1 MSQLV
6 FPLNLRFKIS
16 TFASDF
22 VASNAHGET
31 IAYVRQK
38 LFKLKE
44 EVNVFTDESKEQL
57 MFSIKADKW
66 LDFSASYQFL
76 DSQSNPCGRVV
87 RKGWRSIW
95 KARYEIY
102 DDVDQQDL
110 LIEEE
115 NAWVK
120 VGDGIFGEIPILGMF
135 TGYLFNPKYMVS
147 RPDGTPVARL
157 VKNPSFFGRK
167 FQIEKLGELSASE
180 ELRLLLALMM
190 MVLLERRR
198 G

>member
-1 MSQLV
+1 MNRLE
-6 FPLNLRFKIS
+6 FPLSLRFKIS

-22 VASNAHGET
+22 VAKDAQDRT

-38 LFKLKE
+38 MFKLKE
-44 EVNVFTDESKEQL
+44 DVSVFSDESKERLQ
-57 MFSIKADKW
+57 FSIKANKW

-76 DSQSNPCGRVV
+76 DSEGVACGRVV

-102 DDVDQQDL
+102 DEQDQQDL
-110 LIEEE
+110 LIQEES
-115 NAWVK
+115 AWVK
-120 VGDGIFGEIPILGMF
+120 VADGFLGEIPILNFF
-135 TGYLFNPKYMVS
+135 TGYLFNPKYIVT
-147 RPDGTPVARL
+147 RPDGTEVARL

-167 FQIEKLGELSASE
+167 FTIDQLGDFDVHE
-180 ELRLLLALMM
+180 EARLLLALMM